1 MIDSAFKKDENY
13 YPQVFLEESK
23 YIEKEV
29 IRHITEDMEVFSS
42 TLMKNRLDL
51 NIMMCFENVFFE
63 KAILEMCFL
72 MDQFSKYFFERT
84 IYLIKVS

>member
-51 NIMMCFENVFFE
+51 NIMCFENVFFE
-63 KAILEMCFL
+63 NAILEMCFL
-72 MDQFSKYFFERT
+72 ME
-84 IYLIKVS
+84 